1 MAELVLGRKPVHTV
15 FDLLGRKENDLTYS
29 LGWAFANVPVFLD
42 SVLRDVF
49 ETDPGDVEEIIL
61 QKVDSGGITD
71 VEVISTRAHLIIE
84 AKRGWVLPTERQ
96 FGQYAPRL
104 TATARPLKRLLA
116 LTECSN
122 EFASRHLPGRV
133 KGQKV
138 GHRSWSEVI
147 AHAQRATHG
156 VGTHQERHL
165 ARQLVRYLKG
175 VTTMQDPNSNIAY
188 CVSLGPSYPE
198 GWPVTPREVL
208 DRGIYFHPF
217 GARWPKYPENF
228 MAFRWDGRIQVVCH
242 VESTLVEEKLHK
254 IVREIPASWNPEMPF
269 LVYRL
274 GPPIPFT
281 PLPAG
286 VDSAGKKINYRDS
299 RFRVAVDLI
308 LTSDSVE
315 EAVAKTK
322 ARLGEVE

>member
-1 MAELVLGRKPVHTV
+1 
-15 FDLLGRKENDLTYS
+15 
-29 LGWAFANVPVFLD
+29 
-42 SVLRDVF
+42 
-49 ETDPGDVEEIIL
+49 
-61 QKVDSGGITD
+61 
-71 VEVISTRAHLIIE
+71 
-84 AKRGWVLPTERQ
+84 
-96 FGQYAPRL
+96 
-104 TATARPLKRLLA
+104 
-116 LTECSN
+116 
-122 EFASRHLPGRV
+122 
-133 KGQKV
+133 
-138 GHRSWSEVI
+138 
-147 AHAQRATHG
+147 
-156 VGTHQERHL
+156 
-165 ARQLVRYLKG
+165 
-175 VTTMQDPNSNIAY
+175 MQDPTSNIAY

-208 DRGIYFHPF
+208 NRGIYFHPF

-242 VESTLVEEKLHK
+242 VESTSVEEKLHK

-274 GPPIPFT
+274 GPAMPFT

-286 VDSAGKKINYRDS
+286 VDSTGKRINYRDS